1 MSQFYFYHYLYL
13 FCFAVGRSAFCLYPE
28 GKFKFNWGT
37 MPTEPVSSKNTK
49 LTFTVVMYEG
59 GKHHMSVWLRCTS
72 DDSVKIHLG
81 DEIFTSEK
89 KSKYRAYHIPHFHN
103 TGINCPHPISD
114 INSKIVSQFY
124 TDCPK
129 YYVEFQ
135 VVVVGTPACVS
146 SIFFSKD

>member
-13 FCFAVGRSAFCLYPE
+13 FCFAVGSSAFCLYP
-28 GKFKFNWGT
+28 GKFNFNWGT

-81 DEIFTSEK
+81 NKIST
-89 KSKYRAYHIPHFHN
+89 KYSAYHIPHFDN
-103 TGINCPHPISD
+103 TGIDCVHTISD
-114 INSKIVSQFY
+114 INNKIASQFY
-124 TDCPK
+124 TDCRE

-135 VVVVGTPACVS
+135 VVVFKTPAYVS
-146 SIFFSKD
+146 SIFFSKG